1 MTAVGRGLRGLR
13 VGEAKNPGPVT
24 ASTKV
29 WSQNISSFHA
39 NGETVLKTAA
49 DSKVSLQEC
58 NLKPG
63 AEPGARNTAKR
74 LGWDMLFLPQTG
86 TRKGGVAILA
96 REPLG
101 LSSLDKVQSPQF
113 QLLMAAVHGLST
125 PLTICCGYR
134 VPDEDDGFLQAF
146 NGMLQAAHP
155 SNWIACF
162 DGNQNQL
169 EGPIH
174 DLMTGAGGHVGALAR
189 HIRSS
194 HPIVPFK

>member
-1 MTAVGRGLRGLR
+1 M
-13 VGEAKNPGPVT
+13 
-24 ASTKV
+24 
-29 WSQNISSFHA
+29 
-39 NGETVLKTAA
+39 
-49 DSKVSLQEC
+49 
-58 NLKPG
+58 
-63 AEPGARNTAKR
+63 
-74 LGWDMLFLPQTG
+74 
-86 TRKGGVAILA
+86 
-96 REPLG
+96 
-101 LSSLDKVQSPQF
+101 DKVQSPQF

-162 DGNQNQL
+162 DGNQNQM